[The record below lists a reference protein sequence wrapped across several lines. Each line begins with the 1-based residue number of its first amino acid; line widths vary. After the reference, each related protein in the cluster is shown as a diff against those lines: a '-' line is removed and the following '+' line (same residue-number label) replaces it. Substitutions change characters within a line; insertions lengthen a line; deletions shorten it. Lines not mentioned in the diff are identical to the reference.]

1 MEQARA
7 WVHEHANEFNKRQK
21 LLIENGPKQ
30 EDATLN
36 MQVLPK
42 ALNPES

>member
-7 WVHEHANEFNKRQK
+7 WVHEHANEFNKRQT
-21 LLIENGPKQ
+21 LLLENGPKH

-36 MQVLPK
+36 MQVLPQTLDPK
-42 ALNPES
+42 P